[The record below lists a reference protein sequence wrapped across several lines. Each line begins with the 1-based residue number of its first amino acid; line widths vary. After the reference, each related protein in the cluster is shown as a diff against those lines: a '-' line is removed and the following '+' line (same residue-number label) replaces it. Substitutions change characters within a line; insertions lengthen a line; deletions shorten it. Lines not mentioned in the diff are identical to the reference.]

1 MRKALVRIHVDMT
14 KQPALIM
21 KRPTMCLALA
31 IASVIGIVD
40 ASSASTSSCNG
51 MDGCREEEGV
61 AVDTDAGEGNIG
73 CAVEGRRCLHERECH
88 LDTATN
94 HGDMYAS
101 AVRSPSTSA
110 KTQPAIDRIS
120 HALRASKPQ
129 ASGY

>member
-1 MRKALVRIHVDMT
+1 MT
-14 KQPALIM
+14 KQAASIVKRRMMCIALV
-21 KRPTMCLALA
+21 L
-31 IASVIGIVD
+31 ASVIGIAD

-61 AVDTDAGEGNIG
+61 AVDTDAGGVNIG
-73 CAVEGRRCLHERECH
+73 CAVEGGRCLHERECH

-110 KTQPAIDRIS
+110 KTQPAIDHIS
-120 HALRASKPQ
+120 HALRARKPQ
-129 ASGY
+129 ASGF